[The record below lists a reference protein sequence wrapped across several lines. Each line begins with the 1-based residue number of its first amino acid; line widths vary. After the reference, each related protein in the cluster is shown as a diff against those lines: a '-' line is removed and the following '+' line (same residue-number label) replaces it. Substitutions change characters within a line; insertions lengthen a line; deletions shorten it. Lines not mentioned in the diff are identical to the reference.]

1 MTKSE
6 LLNNYYYDEF
16 IVMMDAYN
24 DMHSLDKDTDGGDRE
39 VYADELD

>member
-24 DMHSLDKDTDGGDRE
+24 DMHSLDRDKNGGDRE